1 MKRFIRL
8 LVSVVVPAFVLVG
21 VGANPAMA
29 QEKAK
34 AEAKEKAKAAAG
46 NYQLKKLF
54 ENDKVVA
61 TENLFKPGGESENR
75 VRNYFRVVRVLRGG
89 TTERTWADGKKEVR
103 HPKAG
108 DVYAEGPDTM
118 AFKTKNIGK
127 TDVVIYVVRLKEP
140 KK

>member
-1 MKRFIRL
+1 MKQLIRL
-8 LVSVVVPAFVLVG
+8 FVSVLASAFVLAG
-21 VGANPAMA
+21 VMTLPAMA

-34 AEAKEKAKAAAG
+34 ADAKEKAKSAAG

-54 ENDKVVA
+54 ENDKVVV
-61 TENLFKPGGESENR
+61 TENLTKPGGESENR
-75 VRNYFRVVRVLRGG
+75 VRPYFRVVRVLRGG
-89 TTERTWADGKKEVR
+89 TQERTWADGKKEKIER
-103 HPKAG
+103 KTG
-108 DVYAEGPDTM
+108 EVYAEGPDTM

>member
-1 MKRFIRL
+1 MKHLIRL
-8 LVSVVVPAFVLVG
+8 FASLVVPVFMLAV
-21 VGANPAMA
+21 AYPAIA
-29 QEKAK
+29 QDKAK
-34 AEAKEKAKAAAG
+34 DAKAAPAAKAAAG

-61 TENLFKPGGESENR
+61 TENLTKPGGESESR
-75 VRNYFRVVRVLRGG
+75 VRKYFRVVRVLSGG

-103 HPKAG
+103 NPKTG

-118 AFKTKNIGK
+118 AFKTKNVGK

>member
-1 MKRFIRL
+1 MKRLIRL
-8 LVSVVVPAFVLVG
+8 FVNLLVPAFVLEG
-21 VGANPAMA
+21 VATSPAMA
-29 QEKAK
+29 QDKAK
-34 AEAKEKAKAAAG
+34 DAKAVAG

-54 ENDKVVA
+54 ENDKVVV
-61 TENLFKPGGESENR
+61 TENLTKPGGESESR

-103 HPKAG
+103 NPKTG

>member
-1 MKRFIRL
+1 MIRL
-8 LVSVVVPAFVLVG
+8 FVSVLVPAFVLAG
-21 VGANPAMA
+21 VATLPAMA

-34 AEAKEKAKAAAG
+34 STAG

-54 ENDKVVA
+54 ENDKVVV

-89 TTERTWADGKKEVR
+89 TMETTWADGKKEVFDR
-103 HPKAG
+103 KAG
-108 DVYAEGPDTM
+108 DVYAGGPDTM
-118 AFKTKNIGK
+118 AFKTKNTGK
-127 TDVVIYVVRLKEP
+127 TDVVLYVVRVKEP

>member
-1 MKRFIRL
+1 MKQLIRL
-8 LVSVVVPAFVLVG
+8 FVSVLVPAFVLTG
-21 VGANPAMA
+21 VATLPALA

-34 AEAKEKAKAAAG
+34 SAAG

-89 TTERTWADGKKEVR
+89 TMETTWADGKKEVFDR
-103 HPKAG
+103 KAG
-108 DVYAEGPDTM
+108 DIYAGGPDTT

-127 TDVVIYVVRLKEP
+127 TDVVLYVVRLKEP